1 MLCSGGEKTGD
12 NEFLKFTDGGA
23 LLTLDVG

>member
-12 NEFLKFTDGGA
+12 GEFLKFTDCGA
-23 LLTLDVG
+23 LLTLDMG